1 MKTLKDYKIKELTT
15 KVYDFITRANI
26 EIDGKLDGKTIA
38 GQSKFFA
45 KDLQIKNS
53 FKNLYLYQIRDAF
66 YEGVRDEQEDRFIKL
81 NIPTYFRW
89 VRKHKNRIDEAYYN
103 VHTLNQNPKQVQYYD
118 LKNLNF
124 EHIKTYK
131 QTK

>member
-1 MKTLKDYKIKELTT
+1 MKTLKDYSIKELTT

-66 YEGVRDEQEDRFIKL
+66 YEGVRDEQEEHMYAIHGVENLHDDD
-81 NIPTYFRW
+81 
-89 VRKHKNRIDEAYYN
+89 KNKY
-103 VHTLNQNPKQVQYYD
+103 
-118 LKNLNF
+118 
-124 EHIKTYK
+124 
-131 QTK
+131 

>member
-66 YEGVRDEQEDRFIKL
+66 YEGVRDEQEDRFINL

>member
-1 MKTLKDYKIKELTT
+1 MKTLKDYNIKELTT

-66 YEGVRDEQEDRFIKL
+66 YEGVRDEQEDKYIKL

-89 VRKHKNRIDEAYYN
+89 VRKHKNRIDQAYYN
-103 VHTLNQNPKQVQYYD
+103 VHTLNEKPDKVSYYEPKKL
-118 LKNLNF
+118 LK
-124 EHIKTYK
+124 
-131 QTK
+131 

>member
-124 EHIKTYK
+124 EHNKNLIK
-131 QTK
+131 

>member
-1 MKTLKDYKIKELTT
+1 MKTLKDYNIKELTT

-89 VRKHKNRIDEAYYN
+89 VRKHKNRIDQAYYN
-103 VHTLNQNPKQVQYYD
+103 VHTLNQNPKQVLYYQETKKL
-118 LKNLNF
+118 LK
-124 EHIKTYK
+124 
-131 QTK
+131 

>member
-1 MKTLKDYKIKELTT
+1 MKTLKDYNIKELTT

-118 LKNLNF
+118 FKNLNL
-124 EHIKTYK
+124 ETNKNLIK
-131 QTK
+131 

>member
-1 MKTLKDYKIKELTT
+1 MKTLKDYNIKELTT
-15 KVYDFITRANI
+15 KVYDF
-26 EIDGKLDGKTIA
+26 KTIA

-89 VRKHKNRIDEAYYN
+89 VRKHKKRIDEAYYN

-124 EHIKTYK
+124 EHNKNLIK
-131 QTK
+131 

>member
-1 MKTLKDYKIKELTT
+1 MKTLKDYNIKELTT

-66 YEGVRDEQEDRFIKL
+66 YEGVRDEQEDKYIKL
-81 NIPTYFRW
+81 NIQTYFKW
-89 VRKHKNRIDEAYYN
+89 VRKHKKRIDEAYYN

-118 LKNLNF
+118 LKNLNY
-124 EHIKTYK
+124 EHNKNLIK
-131 QTK
+131 

>member
-53 FKNLYLYQIRDAF
+53 FKNQYLYQIRDAF